1 MFFIDFERLLD
12 AREVA
17 TASMG
22 AFMLRDGRAL
32 GWAPTSMAR
41 VNFGDGSTRRVSG
54 DRMREDAE
62 RMDIFLFNAP
72 GR

>member
-1 MFFIDFERLLD
+1 
-12 AREVA
+12 
-17 TASMG
+17 MG
-22 AFMLRDGRAL
+22 AFILRDGRAL